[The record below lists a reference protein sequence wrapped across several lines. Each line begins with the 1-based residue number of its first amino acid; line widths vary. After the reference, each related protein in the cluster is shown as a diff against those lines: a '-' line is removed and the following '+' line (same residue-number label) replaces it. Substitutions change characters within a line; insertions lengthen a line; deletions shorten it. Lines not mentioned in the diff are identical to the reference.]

1 MSEGISLKKKDS
13 FIDNNKVK
21 ILYEKYDLN
30 KNGII
35 DKNEFIRVMTD
46 ILKEFEPEADKNRL
60 KEVVEEGLQTF
71 DLNENGKLEYDE
83 FFEFIHFL
91 VTEKGFEL

>member
-21 ILYEKYDLN
+21 WLYEKYDLN

-35 DKNEFIRVMTD
+35 EKNEFIRIMTV
-46 ILKEFEPEADKNRL
+46 ILKELGEEADDNKI
-60 KEVVEEGLQTF
+60 KEVVEEGLEEF
-71 DLNENGKLEYDE
+71 DLNENGKLEYHE
-83 FFEFIHFL
+83 FFEFIHFI
-91 VTEKGFEL
+91 VTEKGFDL

>member
-21 ILYEKYDLN
+21 WLYEKYDLN

>member
-1 MSEGISLKKKDS
+1 MSDGISLKKKDS

-35 DKNEFIRVMTD
+35 DKNEFIRVMTV

>member
-1 MSEGISLKKKDS
+1 MSESISLKKKDS

-21 ILYEKYDLN
+21 WLYEKYDLN

>member
-1 MSEGISLKKKDS
+1 MSEIISLKKQDS

-21 ILYEKYDLN
+21 MLFEKYDLN

-35 DKNEFIRVMTD
+35 EKNEFIRIMTV
-46 ILKEFEPEADKNRL
+46 ILKELGEEADDNKI
-60 KEVVEEGLQTF
+60 KEVVEEGLEEF